1 MPPTEPA
8 VIPFSDFPLSAC
20 ALSFYHT
27 HIHADTPAP
36 CLRIRNMGKLVEC
49 PGTLSGN
56 SCLCWWAPAKETAPR
71 HLAIFLAPVWPYHS
85 TFYSA
90 KTTAATF
97 PYCNFF
103 FALHT
108 FRITEFF
115 RAQALKNMLNIEWT
129 QLSGGMGMGF
139 WSRLAEWNGGGGS
152 AATMR
157 SNTGL
162 IKTILKPVKTHSP
175 LAKICTHTY
184 AHRASQ
190 PAAWQLEKR
199 PSAFGL
205 RTHQIW
211 RAGLGLRPKCCHAN
225 LNVNKNLQF
234 NPKTLFVS
242 AGQPAIIS
250 LRFPG
255 LGNCL

>member
-8 VIPFSDFPLSAC
+8 VIPFSDFPLSTC
-20 ALSFYHT
+20 ALSFSHT
-27 HIHADTPAP
+27 HIHADTQAP

-139 WSRLAEWNGGGGS
+139 WSRLAEWSGGGGS
-152 AATMR
+152 LQQCAA
-157 SNTGL
+157 
-162 IKTILKPVKTHSP
+162 I
-175 LAKICTHTY
+175 
-184 AHRASQ
+184 RA
-190 PAAWQLEKR
+190 
-199 PSAFGL
+199 
-205 RTHQIW
+205 
-211 RAGLGLRPKCCHAN
+211 
-225 LNVNKNLQF
+225 
-234 NPKTLFVS
+234 
-242 AGQPAIIS
+242 
-250 LRFPG
+250 
-255 LGNCL
+255 